1 VADGSIEIFVL
12 GPGIVCRLQKEWIL
26 SKCQREFAS
35 SHLLAYSLSF
45 QAEWLLEYVTSLLL
59 LSICLKIRGWSS
71 QWTPHGVPHPI
82 ALVDSRVTPLPV
94 VNSGP
99 IQKWT
104 VAIAFPASPLADH
117 STPYTAFSVPSLIM
131 IRFVRFQANRSS
143 KPRFSQPLH
152 FRVRSLS
159 AGGLRPKPT
168 LYEHTKILRC
178 SEPEMPLSK
187 EISRRSVT
195 WWGLNFI
202 IR

>member
-1 VADGSIEIFVL
+1 VPKGVRSEPFVGVFPLISGRMASRACHFSAFVIDLSQDQGVA
-12 GPGIVCRLQKEWIL
+12 L
-26 SKCQREFAS
+26 SEPRTEC
-35 SHLLAYSLSF
+35 
-45 QAEWLLEYVTSLLL
+45 
-59 LSICLKIRGWSS
+59 
-71 QWTPHGVPHPI
+71 PHPV
-82 ALVDSRVTPLPV
+82 ALVDSHVTPLPV

-117 STPYTAFSVPSLIM
+117 STPYTAFPVPSLIM

-195 WWGLNFI
+195 
-202 IR
+202 